1 MVCINQ
7 LQYKLILYLAN
18 LISVTVS
25 WKLFDPC
32 NYLVSSLLESEG
44 LETDAAKKTENAES
58 S

>member
-1 MVCINQ
+1 M
-7 LQYKLILYLAN
+7 YLAN
-18 LISVTVS
+18 LISLTVS